1 VRPLMRSYSIRSHQA
16 AGGAVLGTVFAIVM
30 VLAVYVASEW
40 LVQQHVKG
48 ALTEV
53 LQSDFHD
60 TLEIQSVGLD
70 GWLFSSRRTGE
81 ALAVLPSGQIVPIQ
95 FSMVGNPVTG
105 STLTVESSQRLKLML
120 RGLFDPLP

>member
-1 VRPLMRSYSIRSHQA
+1 MRSFLPRRDRA
-16 AGGAVLGTVFAIVM
+16 AGGGMLGTIVAIVM
-30 VLAVYVASEW
+30 VLAVYVAAEW
-40 LVQQHVKG
+40 VVGQHVKG

-70 GWLFSSRRTGE
+70 GWLFSSHRSGE

-105 STLTVESSQRLKLML
+105 STVTVEGSQRLKLML
-120 RGLFDPLP
+120 RGLLDTLP

>member
-1 VRPLMRSYSIRSHQA
+1 MRSFLPRRDRS
-16 AGGAVLGTVFAIVM
+16 AGGGMLGTIVTIVV
-30 VLAVYVASEW
+30 VLAGYVAAEW
-40 LVQQHVKG
+40 VVGQHVKG

-70 GWLFSSRRTGE
+70 GWLFSSHRSGE

-105 STLTVESSQRLKLML
+105 STLTVEGSQRLKLML
-120 RGLFDPLP
+120 RGLLDTLP